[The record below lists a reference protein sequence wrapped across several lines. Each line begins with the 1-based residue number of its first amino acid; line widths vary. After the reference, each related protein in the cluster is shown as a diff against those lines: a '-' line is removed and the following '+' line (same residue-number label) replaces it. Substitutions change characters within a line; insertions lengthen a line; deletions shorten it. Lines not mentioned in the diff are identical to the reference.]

1 MFPVGPTADDTLSDK
16 VATEKTSASKPLSIE
31 EKTKILPFHSPI
43 PSTVWF
49 SNLTEHWNPV
59 GSFRN

>member
-49 SNLTEHWNPV
+49 SNLT
-59 GSFRN
+59 